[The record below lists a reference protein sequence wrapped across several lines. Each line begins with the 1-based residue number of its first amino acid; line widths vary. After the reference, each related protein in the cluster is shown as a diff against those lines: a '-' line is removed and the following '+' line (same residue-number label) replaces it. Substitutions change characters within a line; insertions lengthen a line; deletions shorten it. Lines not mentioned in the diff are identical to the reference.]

1 MQPQDP
7 ELSKWGDHFE
17 KAETVHVFLSGDGH
31 DDDDDDIHGDMS
43 EMRGTLSVNV
53 RLSLMIWI

>member
-1 MQPQDP
+1 MQSQDP

-17 KAETVHVFLSGDGH
+17 KAETVHVFLSGDG
-31 DDDDDDIHGDMS
+31 DDDDDDIHGDVS

-53 RLSLMIWI
+53 RLSLMIRI